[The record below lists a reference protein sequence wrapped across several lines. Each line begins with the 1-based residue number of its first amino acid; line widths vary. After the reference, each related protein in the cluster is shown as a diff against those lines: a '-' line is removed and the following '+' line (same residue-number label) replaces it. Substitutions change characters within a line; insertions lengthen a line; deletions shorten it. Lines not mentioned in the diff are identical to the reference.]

1 MKSRL
6 LSCYSFLLFIAVGG
20 LSCDGGQA
28 GLFCGK
34 QLECTQPGKPICSL
48 AICTGCSQDTDCKT
62 NWMQRKQESEAAMM
76 SLAGPMTVACEAST
90 GTCSECLNDAHCAE
104 SRAGEPLLRVCEP
117 NTKACVGC
125 LQPSDCAANAA
136 AAADGLLTCDT
147 SQRKCID
154 CMTPSDCNARPGMPY
169 CVANRCSACEKDSN
183 CAGVAGKP
191 YCSTTS
197 TSGRQQ
203 CVNCT
208 GQAADFCSKRS
219 LATPVCDVTGTC
231 VPCTKHE
238 DCGNG
243 PGTGTGSGVCYRPGD
258 YAPPAAVGTLTPGQC
273 VPESF
278 VRDVTTSTI
287 SAELTGNGLYLR
299 LADGNY
305 ADLSVG
311 REVVLV
317 GRRNLDQANPTAA
330 MAPKAI
336 IASLTVTAGRVTLY
350 DLRLERTGAMAS
362 KSLIKCSGG
371 QLQLRLDRLSNRSTE
386 YGIDASSGCQEVR
399 VSQSYLESDWQ
410 ALLLTA
416 AGLNYSVTNTM
427 VLRSGTP
434 GGPPFHANAVE
445 LGLTATGTFAFNT
458 LYLNQSGIAC
468 VNNQAVAN
476 TVVTGTSGNSLI
488 GCLEQ
493 SVYKNISAG
502 AAADYAE
509 TSGGSGVYR
518 PSTAMQA
525 NLKAKAMQAVNP
537 AITTDLFGG
546 TRPRP
551 AATTPDIGCEELQ

>member
-1 MKSRL
+1 MKSRF
-6 LSCYSFLLFIAVGG
+6 LSWYSFLLCLAVSG

-48 AICTGCSQDTDCKT
+48 AICTGCSQDADCKT

-104 SRAGEPLLRVCEP
+104 SRAGEPLLRVCDP
-117 NTKACVGC
+117 NFKKCVGC
-125 LQPSDCAANAA
+125 LQNSDCAANAA

-147 SQRKCID
+147 SQKECID

-183 CAGVAGKP
+183 CTGVAGKP
-191 YCSTTS
+191 YCATTS
-197 TSGRQQ
+197 TSARSQ
-203 CVNCT
+203 CVSCT
-208 GQAADFCSKRS
+208 GQAVDFCSKRNA
-219 LATPVCDVTGTC
+219 ATPFCDGTGTC
-231 VPCTKHE
+231 APCTKHE

-243 PGTGTGSGVCYRPGD
+243 PGTSTGSGVCYRPGD

-278 VRDVTTSTI
+278 VKDVTPSTI
-287 SAELTGNGLYLR
+287 AAEISGNGTYLR

-305 ADLSVG
+305 GDLSIG

-317 GRRNLDQANPTAA
+317 GRRNLDQANPSAA
-330 MAPKAI
+330 KAI
-336 IASLTVTAGRVTLY
+336 VGSVTVTAGRVTVY
-350 DLRLERTGAMAS
+350 DVRIERVSGMAA
-362 KSLIKCSGG
+362 KPTVKCSGG
-371 QLQLRLDRLSNRSTE
+371 QVQLRLTRLSNRSAE
-386 YGIDASSGCQEVR
+386 SAVDASSGCQEFR
-399 VSQSYLESDWQ
+399 LTQSFVESEWQ

-416 AGLNYSVTNTM
+416 TSLNYSVTNTM
-427 VLRSGTP
+427 VLRSGSP

-445 LGLTATGTFAFNT
+445 LGLSATGTFAYNT
-458 LYLNQSGIAC
+458 LYYNQSGIVC
-468 VNNQAVAN
+468 VNNQPIAN
-476 TVVTGTSGNSLI
+476 TVITGVTGSAVL
-488 GCLEQ
+488 GCIEQ
-493 SVYKNISAG
+493 SVYKNIAAG
-502 AAADYAE
+502 APADYVE
-509 TSGGSGVYR
+509 TASGSGVFH

-525 NLKAKAMQAVNP
+525 NLKAKAMQATNP

-546 TRPRP
+546 ARPRP
-551 AATTPDIGCEELQ
+551 AATTPDIGCEELP